1 MLNPELV
8 VEESDC
14 TAPQLTGD
22 SMTTTYLTHD
32 DVNAAVARELASRL
46 GFSLVVLKL
55 SETGSDTSRLV
66 CDLDHLPP
74 DVKAGMI
81 ATARTGVSLPSVG
94 VHSYN
99 LTAAEARMLR
109 SAGVVV
115 SRRLSARL
123 LLLPVP
129 CTVAISA

>member
-1 MLNPELV
+1 
-8 VEESDC
+8 
-14 TAPQLTGD
+14 
-22 SMTTTYLTHD
+22 MTTAYLTHD

-55 SETGSDTSRLV
+55 SETEPDASRLV

-74 DVKAGMI
+74 DVKAGML
-81 ATARTGVSLPSVG
+81 ANARTGVNLPSVG
-94 VHSYN
+94 VHSYH
-99 LTAAEARMLR
+99 LTSEESRMLR
-109 SAGVVV
+109 AAGVVV

-129 CTVAISA
+129 STVAVSA